1 MHNTLM
7 VTKMKFFNLD
17 SMKRGWF
24 VGNFEPSV
32 YKTEEFE
39 VAVKRYEKGEH
50 EKSHYHKIA
59 YEITLVIEGM
69 ILMNNKKFDQ
79 GDIIILDPGESCEFK
94 CLTEKATTVVV
105 KTASIIDDKYINID
119 KSNEKSLEK

>member
-1 MHNTLM
+1 MHKTLM
-7 VTKMKFFNLD
+7 VTKMKVFNLD

-39 VAVKRYEKGEH
+39 VAVKRYKKGEH

-59 YEITLVIEGM
+59 TEITAIISGKVRMNGKNYKNGEIIVI
-69 ILMNNKKFDQ
+69 N
-79 GDIIILDPGESCEFK
+79 PGEYTDFEF
-94 CLTEKATTVVV
+94 LEDGTITVVV
-105 KTASIIDDKYINID
+105 KIPGANDDKYTNNNFKI
-119 KSNEKSLEK
+119 

>member
-1 MHNTLM
+1 M
-7 VTKMKFFNLD
+7 VTKMKVFNLD

-79 GDIIILDPGESCEFK
+79 GSCEFK